1 MRNRKML
8 RVRTFENCVNLKV
21 ISRSGNSKQFYVP
34 LEKIL
39 GRENFIDRD
48 ISNYLDSWNVTE
60 RGDDF
65 KDLKFTFLHENG
77 TYNKYDVRVKSDD
90 LEKKILASRKN
101 EAATWVLCASG
112 EKKPLKIKL
121 TYGATEELASIAKD
135 KNLRRKLGKI
145 FEYLSSFS
153 GDGVIMIFKGTD
165 EKSFYFQCPSGLSG
179 GIVYQRAGGKRS
191 FSIHT

>member
-1 MRNRKML
+1 MRDRKML

-21 ISRSGNSKQFYVP
+21 ISRNGSSQQFYVP

-90 LEKKILASRKN
+90 LEKKIQVSRKN

-112 EKKPLKIKL
+112 EKKPLKIK
-121 TYGATEELASIAKD
+121 K
-135 KNLRRKLGKI
+135 KRFWPGKI
-145 FEYLSSFS
+145 L
-153 GDGVIMIFKGTD
+153 
-165 EKSFYFQCPSGLSG
+165 
-179 GIVYQRAGGKRS
+179 
-191 FSIHT
+191 